1 MTVLPNAKR
10 ARAHELMAKWVGQL
24 DKLEDREPRRYRTIE
39 EAAAQVRACGKARNT
54 GGRYG
59 PLLLSLS
66 VVAHANASTP
76 SRTPADLAF
85 GGSSNADTTN
95 SCPARS
101 ACGGYLRDHAVRL
114 VNRRNRHCL
123 C

>member
-1 MTVLPNAKR
+1 MPWSRKRVNLASITGVPVLLWAISGHSHRKTSYPLYSPKADAQR
-10 ARAHELMAKWVGQL
+10 PAT
-24 DKLEDREPRRYRTIE
+24 LE
-39 EAAAQVRACGKARNT
+39 
-54 GGRYG
+54 RYG
-59 PLLLSLS
+59 PLLPCLS

-85 GGSSNADTTN
+85 GGSSHADTTN